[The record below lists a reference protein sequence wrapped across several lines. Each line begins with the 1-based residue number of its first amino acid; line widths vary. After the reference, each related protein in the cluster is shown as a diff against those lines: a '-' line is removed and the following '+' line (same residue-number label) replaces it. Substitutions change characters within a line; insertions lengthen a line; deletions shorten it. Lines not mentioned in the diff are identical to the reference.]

1 LHERATIDPHDTD
14 QPQRAA
20 TAVELRACRCDRSPL
35 SDVRSTNVRR
45 STRRER
51 EREVGDHK
59 FHSPYRCRACNERFW
74 VVSRK
79 ARTAAIVAT
88 VCSVGLALLIAFL
101 IVSVRDDDAAAS
113 DATTAAREDEPAPPP
128 AAPELKDP
136 LRATDL
142 PRPAP
147 PVPRSPP
154 AKSEAQ
160 PLRPPAQPFVK

>member
-1 LHERATIDPHDTD
+1 MS
-14 QPQRAA
+14 AA
-20 TAVELRACRCDRSPL
+20 PRGANAQ
-35 SDVRSTNVRR
+35 
-45 STRRER
+45 
-51 EREVGDHK
+51 REVGDHK

-128 AAPELKDP
+128 GRSRVEGSVARHRFAAAGTT
-136 LRATDL
+136 RAAVADCEVRGSAAATACAAI
-142 PRPAP
+142 PK
-147 PVPRSPP
+147 VTG
-154 AKSEAQ
+154 
-160 PLRPPAQPFVK
+160 

>member
-1 LHERATIDPHDTD
+1 MTPTSRNAPQPPSSFAHAGATVHHCPT
-14 QPQRAA
+14 
-20 TAVELRACRCDRSPL
+20 CG
-35 SDVRSTNVRR
+35 STNVRR

-113 DATTAAREDEPAPPP
+113 ERRFGMS
-128 AAPELKDP
+128 
-136 LRATDL
+136 LRGG
-142 PRPAP
+142 
-147 PVPRSPP
+147 
-154 AKSEAQ
+154 
-160 PLRPPAQPFVK
+160 

>member
-1 LHERATIDPHDTD
+1 MTPTSRNAPQPPSSFAHAGATVHHCPT
-14 QPQRAA
+14 
-20 TAVELRACRCDRSPL
+20 CG
-35 SDVRSTNVRR
+35 STNVRR

-88 VCSVGLALLIAFL
+88 VCSVGLVLLIAFL

-113 DATTAAREDEPAPPP
+113 DATTAAR
-128 AAPELKDP
+128 
-136 LRATDL
+136 
-142 PRPAP
+142 
-147 PVPRSPP
+147 
-154 AKSEAQ
+154 
-160 PLRPPAQPFVK
+160 

>member
-1 LHERATIDPHDTD
+1 MTPTSRNAPQPPSSFAHAGATVHHCPT
-14 QPQRAA
+14 
-20 TAVELRACRCDRSPL
+20 CG
-35 SDVRSTNVRR
+35 STNVRR

-128 AAPELKDP
+128 LAAPELKDP
-136 LRATDL
+136 LRPTDL

-147 PVPRSPP
+147 PVPRSPT